1 MRKLHII
8 LLCVFGMGVL
18 LGGAGTGIAIEEYSS
33 LTYQGEVLLGGENLV
48 TEELDYDFSEGGY
61 ESVLLSYCHWGD
73 EKRDSLLVE
82 DESVPAGTVRYVVT
96 YNEALVRPKLIG
108 WEQELVDGDWRLPDS
123 LEEENA
129 VREELLAE
137 EAELRKESEEE
148 AGADGENG
156 GENESNA
163 GTDGENESN
172 ADTDGENKS
181 NADTGGEN
189 GSRGGGAENGKR
201 RRLLLDLRNNS
212 IGDGFDVMMR
222 SKDRIL
228 ADIKKR
234 KIGSYEVADITE
246 VEIRV
251 NPATMPYIDDQTR

>member
-82 DESVPAGTVRYVVT
+82 DESVPVGTVRYVVT
-96 YNEALVRPKLIG
+96 YNEALVRPRLIG
-108 WEQELVDGDWRLPDS
+108 WEQELVDGDWRLSDS
-123 LEEENA
+123 LEEEKA

-137 EAELRKESEEE
+137 EAGLRKESEEE

-172 ADTDGENKS
+172 ADT
-181 NADTGGEN
+181 GGET

>member
-1 MRKLHII
+1 MRKLHIT
-8 LLCVFGMGVL
+8 LLSVFGIGVL
-18 LGGAGTGIAIEEYSS
+18 LGGIGTGIAIGEYSS

-73 EKRDSLLVE
+73 EGRDSLLVE
-82 DESVPAGTVRYVVT
+82 DETVPAGMVRYVVT
-96 YNEALVRPKLIG
+96 YNKALVRPKLID
-108 WEQELVDGDWRLPDS
+108 WEQELDDGDWRLPDS
-123 LEEENA
+123 LEEEKA

-137 EAELRKESEEE
+137 EVELREKSEEE
-148 AGADGENG
+148 AGADGEN
-156 GENESNA
+156 
-163 GTDGENESN
+163 
-172 ADTDGENKS
+172 KS
-181 NADTGGEN
+181 EGAGGEN
-189 GSRGGGAENGKR
+189 GSSEGGAENGKR
-201 RRLLLDLRNNS
+201 RRLVLDLRNNS

-228 ADIKKR
+228 ADIKQR

-251 NPATMPYIDDQTR
+251 NPETMPYIDDQTR